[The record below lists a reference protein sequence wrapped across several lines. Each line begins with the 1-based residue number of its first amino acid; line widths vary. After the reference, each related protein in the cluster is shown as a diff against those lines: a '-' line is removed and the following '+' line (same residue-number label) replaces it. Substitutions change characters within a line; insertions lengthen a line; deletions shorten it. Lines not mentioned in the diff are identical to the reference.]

1 MTVLA
6 VALTVG
12 LLALAAL
19 HLLGALGVWWPR
31 REEKALVRAVVGVAK
46 AERMPGPI
54 PCAIVVA
61 ACALAA
67 SLPWWPDGVARQ
79 AALLIAAGSLLLR
92 GAMPWMRAW
101 RRVALQEPFARLD
114 RALYG
119 PLCLVMAGGFLLLAL
134 DGS

>member
-12 LLALAAL
+12 LLVLAAL
-19 HLLGALGVWWPR
+19 HLLWALGVWWPW
-31 REEKALVRAVVGVAK
+31 REEKALVRGVVGVAG

-54 PCAIVVA
+54 PCAMVVA

-67 SLPWWPDGVARQ
+67 SLPWWPQGGTGQ
-79 AALLIAAGSLLLR
+79 TALLLAAGSLMMR
-92 GAMPWMRAW
+92 GLMPWMRAW

-119 PLCLVMAGGFLLLAL
+119 PLCVLTAGGFLVLAL
-134 DGS
+134 DLS